1 MLHQVAAKAASEMN
15 KEWIMHMVRQACRQ
29 TKEAIISDLRQSLPS
44 EEQTKQKPGT
54 EK

>member
-1 MLHQVAAKAASEMN
+1 MLHNVASKAAAEMD
-15 KEWIMHMVRQACRQ
+15 KEWIMHMVRETCRQ

>member
-1 MLHQVAAKAASEMN
+1 MLHEFAAAAARTMD
-15 KEWIMHMVRQACRQ
+15 KEWIMHMVREACRQ